1 MFFSDEVPE
10 GFGHELDWLADLEM
24 PVFGLPA
31 PWLGWRL
38 LGDAIYERGETRGEP
53 PTVAR

>member
-1 MFFSDEVPE
+1 VFFSDEVPE